1 MKHATAPP
9 AGVEP
14 LYPQLVDSKSQM
26 PDGTVD
32 VAQQFRLQKIGELE
46 AFLCAEVESRSRLNK
61 KYHRAVYT
69 IDGTCAA
76 LGATCIVTGAA
87 GAGLLASGIGFVP
100 GIALE
105 VVTGVAGLFDVAG
118 VAVSCRCSAK
128 AAKHEAICVLAISK
142 LNTVHSHIISDEEYK
157 LVLEEIEKYRAMKEK
172 IRRKNAPAVRSVID
186 EKIKKRADKARTRPN
201 PCLVHQ
207 KANTKCGFRVSLNC
221 VCVCTTK
228 QTAQSSHR
236 LPFRLLCRQHTEHS
250 QRLGSITI
258 TLIIKRPNQRAIA
271 TAIRPYRR
279 SIRVCLLPS
288 HTFHCVSKNS

>member
-1 MKHATAPP
+1 
-9 AGVEP
+9 
-14 LYPQLVDSKSQM
+14 
-26 PDGTVD
+26 
-32 VAQQFRLQKIGELE
+32 
-46 AFLCAEVESRSRLNK
+46 
-61 KYHRAVYT
+61 
-69 IDGTCAA
+69 
-76 LGATCIVTGAA
+76 
-87 GAGLLASGIGFVP
+87 
-100 GIALE
+100 
-105 VVTGVAGLFDVAG
+105 
-118 VAVSCRCSAK
+118 
-128 AAKHEAICVLAISK
+128 
-142 LNTVHSHIISDEEYK
+142 
-157 LVLEEIEKYRAMKEK
+157 
-172 IRRKNAPAVRSVID
+172 VID

-288 HTFHCVSKNS
+288 HTFHCVSKNSWATNRVVVACGACLSCRLTASGRCQPLRPPGVAEPM